1 MESRPVGGATGA
13 VRAMYT
19 MLSVGTWRVAGVS
32 DAPAAAHS
40 ALPPTMIAIIL
51 FLGMRDR
58 ANGEPS
64 LLRGHFRAPS
74 ASVHP

>member
-1 MESRPVGGATGA
+1 
-13 VRAMYT
+13 
-19 MLSVGTWRVAGVS
+19 VAGVS